1 MKRSPTAKPRG
12 DGSEEIE
19 IRAEDGRALRATV
32 REASVKKGGATK
44 DGAKGVV
51 VLAHAM
57 MARRVEFDRP
67 RGGGLARFLSE
78 RGWRTIAFDFRGHGD
93 SGPGAAEGASWT
105 YDDLVNRDL
114 PAIVLSARARNRRG
128 KVVVV
133 GHSLGAH
140 VALASQ
146 GTGKLG
152 ADAIAMF
159 GSNVW
164 LRALEPR
171 FTRDIAKRAVARVI
185 DEVCARRGHFPARAL
200 RLGSDDESSA
210 YMRATTRVARENRWC
225 SDDGKTD
232 YFRALANVTIPV
244 RAIASDGDR
253 INCHPACAERFLAHV
268 AGPKTFD
275 RIRRAD
281 DGGRAPGHME
291 MVTTEVA
298 KSAWGRLE
306 GWMSAL

>member
-1 MKRSPTAKPRG
+1 MKRSPSAPPPG

-19 IRAEDGRALRATV
+19 IRTEDGRALRATM
-32 REASVKKGGATK
+32 REAAVKK
-44 DGAKGVV
+44 DDAKGVA

-78 RGWRTIAFDFRGHGD
+78 RGWRTIAFDCRGHGD
-93 SGPGAAEGASWT
+93 SGPGAAEGEHWT

-114 PAIVLSARARNRRG
+114 PAIVLSARARDRRE

-133 GHSLGAH
+133 GHSLGGH

-171 FTRDIAKRAVARVI
+171 FTRYIAKRAVARVI
-185 DEVCARRGHFPARAL
+185 DEVCARRGRFPARAL

-232 YFRALANVTIPV
+232 YFRALAHVTIPV

-268 AGPKTFD
+268 AGPKAFD

-291 MVTTEVA
+291 MVTTEVS
-298 KSAWGRLE
+298 KSAWARLE